1 MRRLLG
7 IAFGV
12 STQILFVATLLPF
25 YRFLRNDLAA
35 APEGPLWI
43 DAALALSFGIPHSIL
58 LYPPVRKRVTR
69 WLPSEL
75 YGCLFC
81 VATCLSL
88 LLQFSFWRG
97 SRTVLWSWPSPAQP
111 AVHVAFLGGWVL
123 LFYSLYLAGL
133 EYQTGLG
140 PWWNWVRGQA
150 VPRRQFRPQG
160 AFRYL
165 RHPVYL
171 SVLSLVWLTPVVT
184 ADRAILIGVWTGYIF
199 VGSYLKDRR
208 LARLLGA
215 PYAAYLQE
223 VPAYPL
229 FDWRVQ
235 PSGGLSLSSVSGGVA
250 EPQRNFDTPSK
261 AA

>member
-12 STQILFVATLLPF
+12 STQILFVATLVPF

-97 SRTVLWSWPSPAQP
+97 SRTVLWSWP
-111 AVHVAFLGGWVL
+111 
-123 LFYSLYLAGL
+123 
-133 EYQTGLG
+133 
-140 PWWNWVRGQA
+140 
-150 VPRRQFRPQG
+150 
-160 AFRYL
+160 
-165 RHPVYL
+165 
-171 SVLSLVWLTPVVT
+171 
-184 ADRAILIGVWTGYIF
+184 
-199 VGSYLKDRR
+199 
-208 LARLLGA
+208 
-215 PYAAYLQE
+215 
-223 VPAYPL
+223 
-229 FDWRVQ
+229 
-235 PSGGLSLSSVSGGVA
+235 
-250 EPQRNFDTPSK
+250 
-261 AA
+261 